1 VSPRVVKNSPALAR
15 RGSRTRSWPQL
26 DGHSWDGPTFA
37 ELYAGGLCS
46 GRAADHGEC
55 SPCTPE
61 ADCKST
67 RLHNARSSNPL
78 PIRACV
84 GILGE
89 WCRRGTNANFDFGI
103 ATESGRPYIHY
114 LENADKLAGH
124 LVSFADGV
132 DLSVGDS
139 LEEEIT
145 AFAATYLPRKTD
157 GGPLPG
163 IGQLMASCD
172 ALSSHL
178 AVYRGRDAA
187 PLPAARAD
195 TVRAK
200 ALAAQKRIQKVQ
212 AARRAAAGAWPSC
225 RGVPLGTRDTQCS
238 TEDF

>member
-1 VSPRVVKNSPALAR
+1 MLAVSAVAVLLTTANAALVHPKPIVNR
-15 RGSRTRSWPQL
+15 RDCIMLG
-26 DGHSWDGPTFA
+26 A
-37 ELYAGGLCS
+37 VILCPS
-46 GRAADHGEC
+46 GRVSASWANGVAEAR
-55 SPCTPE
+55 TP
-61 ADCKST
+61 
-67 RLHNARSSNPL
+67 
-78 PIRACV
+78 
-84 GILGE
+84 
-89 WCRRGTNANFDFGI
+89 NFDFGI

-114 LENADKLAGH
+114 LENADKLARH